1 MEDLRTWLPRAHLA
15 FRHYNRFKQD
25 LMRHNAP
32 EAARVILDLLPLCL
46 HLNHPDLPGYLPDS
60 GCPCG
65 IRAME
70 WPVKAPRVI
79 ESMVSGKL
87 QPGELQAAIPRHREI
102 EGLFTIGSVGSIGQT
117 RQSDYDIWVVV
128 EAESLGAER
137 FEILHRKLKH
147 LELWLSSTYLVEVH
161 FFLMDVRDIQIN
173 NFGQV
178 SHEGAGSALR
188 HVLKEEFY
196 RTMTLIEGRVPL
208 WWVCPPGLNDEDYS
222 AVGEKLRSEGGLDP
236 DDFIDLGNLTGV
248 PAREF
253 LGTALWQMHK
263 ALDDPL
269 KSVLKM
275 ALVATHLES
284 EGPVELLCDQ
294 LKAQVYKAKPK
305 EIVDPY
311 LAVFNAVEEYYQ
323 RQSDPVTVDLMRKCF
338 FLKVS
343 PTLNKRDLLKLERDD
358 KASILVDLI
367 SAWGWSWR
375 EFEHLSCFDEWSM
388 PEYRALGDQV
398 HRYLMQTAVKLVR
411 TSRTASGSE
420 LLLDEELNILKRR
433 VESIYVAKPGKIA
446 AERYLSHEEPAYS
459 QVYFSHDGEMWHLSE
474 TATQRGT
481 DNVSITS
488 APRVATLAA
497 WLVYN
502 RRFNPS
508 TSFHMV
514 PNATDVSLVN
524 MQDMLSRLCAA
535 FKCGAVG
542 LNREDLAKQPYPRD
556 IFVAGNLERPGHL
569 SRVDDIDLIY
579 RSSWNELYT
588 EHLTLADLR
597 SWVLTN
603 KQADTSIALWV
614 PRTSDAKRLAQSLVN
629 MLT

>member
-1 MEDLRTWLPRAHLA
+1 M
-15 FRHYNRFKQD
+15 
-25 LMRHNAP
+25 
-32 EAARVILDLLPLCL
+32 
-46 HLNHPDLPGYLPDS
+46 
-60 GCPCG
+60 
-65 IRAME
+65 
-70 WPVKAPRVI
+70 
-79 ESMVSGKL
+79 
-87 QPGELQAAIPRHREI
+87 
-102 EGLFTIGSVGSIGQT
+102 
-117 RQSDYDIWVVV
+117 
-128 EAESLGAER
+128 
-137 FEILHRKLKH
+137 
-147 LELWLSSTYLVEVH
+147 ELWLASTYLVEVH
-161 FFLMDVRDIQIN
+161 FFLMDVHDIQIN

-208 WWVCPPGLNDEDYS
+208 WWVCPPGLNDEEY
-222 AVGEKLRSEGGLDP
+222 ATVGAKLRSEGGLDP

-263 ALDDPL
+263 ALSDPL

-275 ALVATHLES
+275 ALVATLLDGEA
-284 EGPVELLCDQ
+284 PAQLLCDQ
-294 LKAQVYKAKPK
+294 LKAQVYKAKPND
-305 EIVDPY
+305 IVDPY
-311 LAVFNAVEEYYQ
+311 LAVFSAVEEYYL
-323 RQSDPVTVDLMRKCF
+323 RQADPVTVDLMRKCF
-338 FLKVS
+338 FLKVA

-358 KASILVDLI
+358 KSTILVDLI

-411 TSRTASGSE
+411 TSRAASGSE
-420 LLLDEELNILKRR
+420 QLLDEELSILKRR

-446 AERYLSHEEPAYS
+446 AERYLSREEPVYAR
-459 QVYFSHDGEMWHLSE
+459 VYFSHDGQKWHLSE
-474 TATQRGT
+474 TAPQRGGE
-481 DNVSITS
+481 NLSILS
-488 APRVATLAA
+488 ADRVATLAA

-514 PNATDVSLVN
+514 PNATDVALVN
-524 MQDMLSRLCAA
+524 LQDMLTRLCAA
-535 FKCGAVG
+535 LKCSSGD
-542 LNREDLAKQPYPRD
+542 LNREDLARPAYPRD

-579 RSSWNELYT
+579 RNSWNELYT
-588 EHLTLADLR
+588 EHLPLAELR
-597 SWVLTN
+597 SWVLSN
-603 KQADTSIALWV
+603 KQADTAITLWV